1 MILSW
6 IFWSVPKKYVR
17 PYLTFMF
24 MLMYMIPYMF
34 GFYYTM
40 LGVIANLIWYDIIF
54 FGWVRLKE
62 KMEGEQ

>member
-17 PYLTFMF
+17 PYLTF

>member
-1 MILSW
+1 
-6 IFWSVPKKYVR
+6 
-17 PYLTFMF
+17 